1 MKRRTL
7 LASTLAAPAALWGP
21 SALAQSQPYPNR
33 PIRWI
38 MPFPAGGP
46 TDAISRKV
54 AELASAKLG
63 QSIIVENKPG
73 ANGSIGTAEVVRSA
87 PDGYTFA
94 IAIPDSLISVAS
106 LVKTP
111 GYDGRTDVT
120 PIMKICD
127 GQPVLIASKQL
138 GVRNIQELLAAAR
151 KNPGRIAYG
160 TWGNGTLP
168 HLIMKSLE
176 GATGTSF
183 LDVPYKGLAP
193 ALQDTL
199 SNGVQLTVVPPAVA
213 AQYIERGLV
222 PLAIAGGPR
231 SSMLPGVGTMQEQGI
246 DTAIMRS
253 SLWTG
258 IVGPKGMPEALV
270 KRWIDLLNEVVR
282 SPEFEKFLAVAG
294 QNLLARS
301 GPDFARELAAE
312 HVAIN
317 DLMRTLGIKPQ

>member
-7 LASTLAAPAALWGP
+7 LASTLATPAALWSGH
-21 SALAQSQPYPNR
+21 ALAQAAYPNR
-33 PIRWI
+33 PIRWVL
-38 MPFPAGGP
+38 PFPAGGP
-46 TDAISRKV
+46 TDSIARKV
-54 AELASAKLG
+54 AELASARIG
-63 QSIIVENKPG
+63 QPIIVENKPG
-73 ANGSIGTAEVVRSA
+73 ANGSIGTAEVVRAA

-106 LVKTP
+106 LVKSP
-111 GYDGRTDVT
+111 GYDSRSDIT

-127 GQPVLIASKQL
+127 GQPVLIANRQL

-151 KNPGRIAYG
+151 TNPGRIAYG

-176 GATGTSF
+176 AATGTSF

-199 SNGVQLTVVPPAVA
+199 ANSVQLTVVPPVVA
-213 AQYIERGLV
+213 AQYVERGAV
-222 PLAIAGGPR
+222 PLAISGGPR
-231 SSMLPGVGTMQEQGI
+231 SPMLPQVGTMQEQGV

-253 SLWTG
+253 SLWIG
-258 IVGPKGMPEALV
+258 IVGPKGMPDALL

-282 SPEFEKFLAVAG
+282 SPEFEKFLAAAG
-294 QNLLARS
+294 QGLLARS

-317 DLMRTLGIKPQ
+317 DLMRSLGIMAQ